1 MRRGERTYSAQRT
14 YLRAGPR
21 PALHLCS
28 LDVETTDA
36 LSCSPALLLWCT
48 PVLLCLEERISQL
61 LLSSRSYFFPTRLGH
76 RGLHPD
82 RDPCLRP
89 TVRLRGER
97 GRLAHDTG
105 TGNVM
110 RGVIGAD
117 GQDQGYL
124 FSFGEDG

>member
-28 LDVETTDA
+28 LDVGNTDA

-61 LLSSRSYFFPTRLGH
+61 LLSSRSYFFPTRLGIA
-76 RGLHPD
+76 D
-82 RDPCLRP
+82 C
-89 TVRLRGER
+89 TVILVYAQRSGS
-97 GRLAHDTG
+97 GG
-105 TGNVM
+105 S
-110 RGVIGAD
+110 GAAWP
-117 GQDQGYL
+117 
-124 FSFGEDG
+124 